1 MTRRAVA
8 LHPGDRI
15 HVQEHDVYAGWPTP
29 VHHTHTDAHGC
40 VTGVV
45 EHGRVV
51 VICWCG
57 PGETRGAVVYDRNA
71 QVELDEA
78 QERAA

>member
-29 VHHTHTDAHGC
+29 WWHVDRDAEVC
-40 VTGVV
+40 VDGIAQ
-45 EHGRVV
+45 HGRIV
-51 VICWCG
+51 VIFG
-57 PGETRGAVVYDRNA
+57 HGDGTGRFAVAYDRDA
-71 QVELDEA
+71 QVELVA
-78 QERAA
+78 VAA